1 MREGAF
7 VSLAGKCRVL
17 ALVLFIIALTGC
29 QQAPTGPQPLTDA
42 DREQHA
48 ALEETFRQA
57 FLAGDA
63 DAVAALYSE
72 DAILSLPGS
81 EMVGGKENIHE
92 WYSNFFKMAKIT
104 EFSLSPAK
112 VSGENDWAYAV
123 GRFSMKIVFQGSD
136 TPVSDTGKYLN
147 VHRKQA
153 DGSWK
158 FVADT
163 WNSDQPPSQQGES
176 ASSN

>member
-7 VSLAGKCRVL
+7 VSLAGKCRIL
-17 ALVLFIIALTGC
+17 ALVFFIIVLAGC
-29 QQAPTGPQPLTDA
+29 QQAPTGPKPLTDA

-48 ALEETFRQA
+48 ALEETLRQA
-57 FLAGDA
+57 FLANDVA
-63 DAVAALYSE
+63 AVAALYAE
-72 DAILSLPGS
+72 DAILSPPGS
-81 EMVGGKENIHE
+81 EMVWGKENIRE
-92 WYSNFFKMAKIT
+92 WYSNFFKMTKIT

-112 VSGENDWAYAV
+112 LSGENDWAYAV

-136 TPVSDTGKYLN
+136 TPVSDTGKYLD
-147 VHRKQA
+147 VRRKQA

>member
-7 VSLAGKCRVL
+7 VSLAGKGRVL

-72 DAILSLPGS
+72 DAILSPPGS
-81 EMVGGKENIHE
+81 EMVQGKENIQE
-92 WYSNFFKMAKIT
+92 WLSTFFKMAKIT
-104 EFSLSPAK
+104 EFTFTTVAL
-112 VSGENDWAYAV
+112 SGENDLAYAA
-123 GRFSMKIVFQGSD
+123 GIFNMKIVFQGSD
-136 TPVSDTGKYLN
+136 TPVSDTGKYLD
-147 VHRKQA
+147 VRRKQA

-158 FVADT
+158 YVADT
-163 WNSDQPPSQQGES
+163 WNSNQPPPQQGES
-176 ASSN
+176 ASGN

>member
-7 VSLAGKCRVL
+7 VSLAGKCRIL
-17 ALVLFIIALTGC
+17 ALVFFIIVLAGC
-29 QQAPTGPQPLTDA
+29 QQAPTGPKPLTDA

-48 ALEETFRQA
+48 ALEETLRQA
-57 FLAGDA
+57 FLANDVA
-63 DAVAALYSE
+63 AVAALYAE
-72 DAILSLPGS
+72 DAILSPPGS
-81 EMVGGKENIHE
+81 EMVWGKENIRA

-104 EFSLSPAK
+104 EFSLSPVK
-112 VSGENDWAYAV
+112 LSGENDWAYAV

-136 TPVSDTGKYLN
+136 TPVSDTGKYLD
-147 VHRKQA
+147 VRRKQA

-176 ASSN
+176 ESSN

>member
-7 VSLAGKCRVL
+7 VSLAGKCRIL
-17 ALVLFIIALTGC
+17 ALVFFIIVLAGC

-48 ALEETFRQA
+48 ALEETLRQA
-57 FLAGDA
+57 FLANDVA
-63 DAVAALYSE
+63 AVAALYAE
-72 DAILSLPGS
+72 DAILSPPGS
-81 EMVGGKENIHE
+81 EMVWGKENIRE

-104 EFSLSPAK
+104 EFSLSPVK
-112 VSGENDWAYAV
+112 LSGENDWAYAV
-123 GRFSMKIVFQGSD
+123 GKFSMKIVFQGSD
-136 TPVSDTGKYLN
+136 TPVSDTGKYLD
-147 VHRKQA
+147 VRRKQA
-153 DGSWK
+153 DGSWE